1 MTHTATNN
9 SAMKY
14 LKDNPAGIDISI
26 QSHQNFFYPAML
38 KVFGITDDTAFDL
51 YGRAHNNQKGGGSVP
66 EVLIGSNYTDVLFN
80 DRKAVGQ
87 GFYAAGSKV
96 GYSAGSGQASVA
108 LILQYTMTGI
118 TNGKY
123 TPMHDEQVNQ
133 AVMNICR
140 YPKFGFTFT
149 GLVKQVNN
157 IFKEYPQWKDSVK
170 FSDIYPWHVLRLEF
184 DLIYNISGNYNCQ
197 F

>member
-1 MTHTATNN
+1 
-9 SAMKY
+9 MKY
-14 LKDNPAGIDISI
+14 IKDSPAGVDISI
-26 QSHQNFFYPAML
+26 NAHMNFFYSAML
-38 KVFGITDDTAFDL
+38 KVFGITDDTSFDL
-51 YGRAHNNQKGGGSVP
+51 YGRAHNNPKSGGSVP
-66 EVLIGSNYTDVLFN
+66 EAQIGSNYTDVLFN

-87 GFYAAGSKV
+87 GFYAVGSKV
-96 GYSAGSGQASVA
+96 GYSAGSAQAQVA

-118 TNGKY
+118 TGGRY

-133 AVMNICR
+133 AVMDIAR
-140 YPKFGFTFT
+140 RPRFGFVFT
-149 GLVKQVNN
+149 GLVKGVNN

-170 FSDIYPWHVLRLEF
+170 FSDIYPWHALRLEF